1 MEQQQADLI
10 RYSLQIIKARNCKC
24 HHYPDPSRFID
35 SHTLSRESTLF
46 YFKGC
51 KSCQVAILK
60 PTGTGMNMKGSDG
73 GRTTIRMYPQLSI
86 VWYTVSSIYQKM
98 TDLLLV

>member
-24 HHYPDPSRFID
+24 HHYPDPSRIID
-35 SHTLSRESTLF
+35 SHTLSR
-46 YFKGC
+46 
-51 KSCQVAILK
+51 
-60 PTGTGMNMKGSDG
+60 TGMNMKGSDG